1 MPLRKQGTFSK
12 FAALLALGVACATPA
27 TAAAATCAEQATT
40 KAFAKFGDEA
50 DYSLAPQGDFES
62 GAAGWTLKNADIVDG
77 NETAG
82 VLPGRKSLAL
92 GGGLVPGPS
101 EAVSPEFCVS
111 DLNPHFRFLVQAKGP
126 ISGLST
132 YVRFRVGDTPIQL
145 SVPSKVT
152 TSLRGDW
159 APSVINPLATRLPLL
174 LLGGSAKVQLVFKAT
189 AAGSGFGLGYR
200 IDNVLVDPY
209 RRG

>member
-1 MPLRKQGTFSK
+1 MPLRKNGTFTK
-12 FAALLALGVACATPA
+12 LAALASLSAALAVPA
-27 TAAAATCAEQATT
+27 TAAASCDESATT
-40 KAFAKFGDEA
+40 KAFAAFGDTA
-50 DYSLAPQGDFES
+50 DYSLAPQGDFET
-62 GAAGWTLKNADIVDG
+62 GASGWTLKNAKVVDG

-82 VLPGRKSLAL
+82 VLPGRRSLAL

-111 DLNPHFRFLVQAKGP
+111 ELNPHFRFLVQAKGP
-126 ISGLST
+126 ISGLT
-132 YVRFRVGDTPIQL
+132 TFIRFRIGDTPVQL

-152 TSLRGDW
+152 ASLRDDW

-174 LLGGSAKVQLVFKAT
+174 LLGGSAKVQIVFKAT